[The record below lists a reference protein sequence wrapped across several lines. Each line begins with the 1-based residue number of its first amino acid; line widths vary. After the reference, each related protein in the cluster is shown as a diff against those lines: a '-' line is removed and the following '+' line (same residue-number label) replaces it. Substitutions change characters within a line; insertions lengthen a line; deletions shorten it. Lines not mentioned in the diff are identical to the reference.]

1 MATDLVGSIVGGKFL
16 VGQNFGGGAFGQIFM
31 ATNTQNNEVL
41 ALKTVKTL
49 LQLAFL

>member
-31 ATNTQNNEVL
+31 GMYLFDAVCL
-41 ALKTVKTL
+41 IL
-49 LQLAFL
+49 L

>member
-31 ATNTQNNEVL
+31 GFFPFTPVS
-41 ALKTVKTL
+41 
-49 LQLAFL
+49 